1 LKKIFKEKYALIL
14 FVMSLCLSFLVL
26 LVNWIKLSEQFGSV
40 FWDLF
45 NRYLTQG
52 FPFFCLHVI
61 VILIII
67 FKSFKEINNE
77 IKDIE
82 KFEKSP
88 DNEERSSNKQKGKTA
103 KLLYEF
109 VAESEK
115 LGKLG
120 FFVPMTDYSDRIDS
134 IADGIV
140 GELHDRVNLLLVV
153 GIAGTMFGVF
163 EFVIT
168 STIAGM
174 NIEKLSELLLTSM
187 GKAFPVGFMGLI
199 LMFVFQ
205 LLASRKEGVF
215 REKLANATSTA
226 IQKRSE
232 SSKQRTEPVKQIMKD
247 LQTSIEPLKNLQ
259 ATLGETIQPVVEKF
273 GEQLKESL
281 KSIEEQSKNLQGIMS
296 TITDLINGIKGS
308 TDNLEALLKDAPQVI
323 QQTIKLQEKQQE
335 AVNEFQKNLE
345 KAKETMVNMNNAS
358 QALQQLP
365 QNISSEMKTVF
376 ENLSQGLSDSWEKM
390 SEKCLSDMSNEY
402 SQFAYELKQS
412 AKNIEDTFK
421 NSIESIKSRTADF
434 FGSLDDTKALIDNF
448 KKYIDSSFLPSVNEL
463 QNEAISWLE
472 KLKQAQA
479 SIQDTLEKARD
490 ILEKVRPEAS
500 KDLHRL
506 IEQSI
511 TELKDEHE
519 TIKKLQSLIPSA
531 HNILEQIKETTKTL
545 TKIQTEIRE
554 LPLRRIVKGYISKGD
569 RHA

>member
-1 LKKIFKEKYALIL
+1 MKKIFKEKYALIL

>member
-1 LKKIFKEKYALIL
+1 
-14 FVMSLCLSFLVL
+14 MSLCLSFLVL